1 MPQVRPRGCRG
12 CKVRS
17 LRCVWTGIRSA
28 RTNVPI
34 PMWQAGIRQEIFLKS
49 GTCGSTRR
57 IHGVEAVDVA
67 VLACSAA
74 GGAEC
79 DFAQSSYFT
88 HHIGRVESV
97 DYIYFVAPFVCFPQE
112 PVGSQFFLNQVDGYG
127 VNYFFFHHQ
136 CCALG
141 QVRLLSYRLFSSPP

>member
-1 MPQVRPRGCRG
+1 MARGYSRRTVGVHLYLVAGDKPVASEDKFVRR
-12 CKVRS
+12 
-17 LRCVWTGIRSA
+17 
-28 RTNVPI
+28 VPY
-34 PMWQAGIRQEIFLKS
+34 QQLL
-49 GTCGSTRR
+49 TRR